1 MRKLILTTTVSAFMA
16 LPAWAQET
24 SGDDDAIPQETVDS
38 IMAML
43 EDMQCEMDPDD
54 IEREDDGYDLDD
66 VICAEGG
73 QFDIT
78 LDADLNE
85 TGRRAE

>member
-1 MRKLILTTTVSAFMA
+1 MTYDGPGEGGGAAAEGSEEA
-16 LPAWAQET
+16 
-24 SGDDDAIPQETVDS
+24 AIPQETVDR

-43 EDMQCEMDPDD
+43 TEMQCEMDPDD
-54 IEREDDGYDLDD
+54 IAAEDGGYDLDD

-73 QFDIT
+73 QFDIM

-85 TGRRAE
+85 TARRAE